1 MVDYRMELQE
11 KDLGWFGYSELGNI
25 CRYAWYVDAGEI
37 FSCMLFVNDKEVNA
51 S

>member
-11 KDLGWFGYSELGNI
+11 KDLGVWCDGELGNI